1 MTHQPLAKAE
11 QFRLQKQA
19 VLKCGRPTPCKKQGF
34 PNPTLCQ
41 SQTPWPTLTRT
52 KVVPNASS
60 QPHTRSIE
68 RNRVDI
74 PSSYRS
80 RTASS
85 MLWEKGA
92 SLLLIRELLSTVNV
106 SVSPLTISK
115 FLADIG
121 VPSRQRRTAKATKRT
136 PQSKTKTIIQQSP
149 LEPPVTEAAESS
161 DIRRQSNTELQG
173 STPADVRTS
182 NTLQPEPIPPLA
194 RQRIRGPRIANPAT
208 I

>member
-1 MTHQPLAKAE
+1 MADSDENQNRTERFIAAAHA
-11 QFRLQKQA
+11 FDR
-19 VLKCGRPTPCKKQGF
+19 KK
-34 PNPTLCQ
+34 P
-41 SQTPWPTLTRT
+41 RRYT
-52 KVVPNASS
+52 KL
-60 QPHTRSIE
+60 
-68 RNRVDI
+68 I
-74 PSSYRS
+74 PFQDGIVE
-80 RTASS
+80 
-85 MLWEKGA
+85 LWEKGA

-121 VPSRQRRTAKATKRT
+121 VPSRQRRTAKATKRM

-149 LEPPVTEAAESS
+149 LEPPITEAAKPSE
-161 DIRRQSNTELQG
+161 IRRQSNTELQG